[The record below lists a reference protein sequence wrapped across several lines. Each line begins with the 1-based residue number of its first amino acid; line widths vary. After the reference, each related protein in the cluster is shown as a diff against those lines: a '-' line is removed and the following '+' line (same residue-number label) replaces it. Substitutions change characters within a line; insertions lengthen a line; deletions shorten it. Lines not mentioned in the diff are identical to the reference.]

1 MQKIANVALLLGV
14 LTYLSASPSY
24 AAVIG
29 VDSASS
35 LGANDAIGWGQI
47 NLPAGQS
54 TKDYTGPLNV
64 VSTNG
69 NTATVSVGGNETFFR
84 VDQAPGGDYFG
95 NFAPGT
101 QLISSGHNYEGI
113 VITFDQPVYGGGA
126 QVSSGSYG
134 AYTAIVIAFAG
145 THQLGTYSA
154 AGTTTTD
161 GLNNPVHFIGLLSDA
176 PNITSLI
183 FFADSVL
190 SQDETVIATV
200 SLNEHVVPPV
210 PELSTWAMLLLGFAG
225 IGFVTY
231 RRRLTARRPRL
242 VRVSMA
248 CYFHVPATIPA
259 AKFMGVVT
267 PLTDGFQLP
276 VVIV

>member
-1 MQKIANVALLLGV
+1 MHYLSSGVIDTTGAGATNEVRQSAGHLARRRLGPSKMKKIASVGLLFGAL
-14 LTYLSASPSY
+14 TFMPTTASPSY

-35 LGANDAIGWGQI
+35 LGANDAIGWVQI

-54 TKDYTGPLNV
+54 VQDYTGPLNV

-84 VDQAPGGDYFG
+84 VDQAPGGGYFG

-101 QLISSGHNYEGI
+101 QLISSSHNYEGI
-113 VITFDQPVYGGGA
+113 MITFDQPVYGGGA
-126 QVSSGSYG
+126 QVASGSYG
-134 AYTAIVIAFAG
+134 AYSAIVIAFSG

-176 PNITSLI
+176 PNITSLV

-190 SQDETVIATV
+190 SPDETVIATV

-210 PELSTWAMLLLGFAG
+210 PEPSTWAMMILGFAG
-225 IGFVTY
+225 IGFMAY
-231 RRRLTARRPRL
+231 RRNSKPAL
-242 VRVSMA
+242 MA
-248 CYFHVPATIPA
+248 A
-259 AKFMGVVT
+259 
-267 PLTDGFQLP
+267 
-276 VVIV
+276 